1 MTVIEQA
8 VDALQKARKVVFF
21 TGAGISADSGIPT
34 YREKLSGIWAGY
46 DPRDLETAK
55 AFRANPALV
64 WGWYLWRRFRVAQAE
79 PNAAHLVISRMANS
93 LRQVSVITQNIDD
106 LHERA
111 GSLNVVHLHGSLAMP
126 KCFAC
131 HRPAAVSPDQSA
143 VPDDGALIEPPRCQR
158 CNGKI
163 RPAVVWYGE
172 DLPPQA
178 WKAAVLLVKDC
189 DLLISVGTSGVVMP
203 AAGFPDLALASD
215 ASVIHVNKVDVAMDE
230 PKGYMLIG
238 PAAKVLPML
247 LEKIEAPARVDFS
260 SLSMELI
267 ARLNAESTVE
277 ILLPKWNAPI
287 AAALQ

>member
-8 VDALQKARKVVFF
+8 VDVLQKAKKVVFF

-55 AFRANPALV
+55 AFRENPALV

-79 PNAAHLVISRMANS
+79 PNAAHLAVARMADS
-93 LRQVSVITQNIDD
+93 QRQVSVITQNIDD

-111 GSLNVVHLHGSLAMP
+111 GSLDVVHLHGSLAMP

-131 HRPAAVSPDQSA
+131 HRPAVVPPDQSA
-143 VPDDGALIEPPRCQR
+143 VPVNGALIEPPRCPR
-158 CNGKI
+158 CNGKM

-189 DLLISVGTSGVVMP
+189 DLLISVGTSGIVRP
-203 AAGFPDLALASD
+203 AAGLPNLALESG
-215 ASVIHVNKVDVAMDE
+215 ASVIHVNKADVAMGE
-230 PKGYMLIG
+230 EKELMLVG
-238 PAAKVLPML
+238 SAAEVLPML
-247 LEKIEAPARVDFS
+247 LERIET
-260 SLSMELI
+260 
-267 ARLNAESTVE
+267 STCCR
-277 ILLPKWNAPI
+277 
-287 AAALQ
+287 AANMRH

>member
-8 VDALQKARKVVFF
+8 QDVLRKAKKVVFF

-55 AFRANPALV
+55 AFRDNPALI
-64 WGWYLWRRFRVAQAE
+64 WGWYVWRRLRVAQAE
-79 PNAAHLVISRMANS
+79 PNAAHLAIPCMANS
-93 LRQVSVITQNIDD
+93 QRQVSVITQNIDD

-111 GSLNVVHLHGSLAMP
+111 GSLNLVHLHGSLATP

-131 HRPAAVSPDQSA
+131 HRPAVVIPEKSV
-143 VPDDGALIEPPRCQR
+143 VPDEGALIEPPRCPR
-158 CNGKI
+158 CNGKM

-189 DLLISVGTSGVVMP
+189 DLLISVGTSGIVMP
-203 AAGFPDLALASD
+203 AAGLPDLALASG
-215 ASVIHVNKVDVAMDE
+215 ASVIHVNKADVAMGE
-230 PKGYMLIG
+230 QKEFMLMG
-238 PAAKVLPML
+238 AAAEVLPKL
-247 LEKIEAPARVDFS
+247 LE
-260 SLSMELI
+260 
-267 ARLNAESTVE
+267 RLDG
-277 ILLPKWNAPI
+277 
-287 AAALQ
+287 